1 MMWVEFVFW
10 PLFVIT
16 LIVLLVVYLVSK
28 KLSRLFYILSVFTY
42 VMFILYWIDAYNLGK
57 NAITSLLALSAA
69 LMIFIGHKVFRGKR
83 E

>member
-1 MMWVEFVFW
+1 MWVQYVFW
-10 PLFVIT
+10 PLFIIT

-28 KLSRLFYILSVFTY
+28 RLSRLFFILSVFTY
-42 VMFILYWIDAYNLGK
+42 VMFVLYWIDAYLLGK

-69 LMIFIGHKVFRGKR
+69 LMIFIGYKLFRGKR